1 MFLKRN
7 AKAGTV
13 VGFYNGVRLLG
24 MESKVSE
31 AVRRSPYRMDND
43 WSRHEEILDI
53 PSNYRSVGILHTI
66 LRQSDKRDFVGIQI
80 LSIHLL
86 RLRYYKQ
93 KRCFLTLEFFEAKPV
108 PLIKLSLHWRK
119 R

>member
-13 VGFYNGVRLLG
+13 VGFYNGVRLVG

-53 PSNYRSVGILHTI
+53 PSHYRSVVIQSTI
-66 LRQSDKRDFVGIQI
+66 LRDEVIKEISRDLNSVHPFNEIGFFCLQIQHFCDLIIVG
-80 LSIHLL
+80 LL
-86 RLRYYKQ
+86 TGL
-93 KRCFLTLEFFEAKPV
+93 FGAIF
-108 PLIKLSLHWRK
+108 
-119 R
+119 

>member
-13 VGFYNGVRLLG
+13 VGFYNGVRLVG

-53 PSNYRSVGILHTI
+53 PSHYRSVVIHYTI
-66 LRQSDKRDFVGIQI
+66 LRQSDKRDIRRDPNSVHPFIEMGFF
-80 LSIHLL
+80 LL
-86 RLRYYKQ
+86 ANSEY
-93 KRCFLTLEFFEAKPV
+93 V
-108 PLIKLSLHWRK
+108 
-119 R
+119 

>member
-1 MFLKRN
+1 MTFYKNFDLKKNLSQEKTLLKKMCHCKFQRVGPSTAKGGGRGVFLKRN

-13 VGFYNGVRLLG
+13 VGFYNGVRLVG

-53 PSNYRSVGILHTI
+53 PSHYRSAL
-66 LRQSDKRDFVGIQI
+66 F
-80 LSIHLL
+80 
-86 RLRYYKQ
+86 
-93 KRCFLTLEFFEAKPV
+93 
-108 PLIKLSLHWRK
+108 
-119 R
+119 